1 MASNTYREIREDLR
15 CIADILEDNDFE
27 YKAYNE
33 GIQFNVKDT
42 DGIIHSFYPTS
53 GTMLFHASN
62 ERSDRRIKTI
72 RGGSIEEFMQM
83 LRHTKRIKNLF
94 TEGD

>member
-15 CIADILEDNDFE
+15 YIADIFEDNEFQ
-27 YKAYNE
+27 YKAYNA
-33 GIQFNVKDT
+33 GIQFNVT
-42 DGIIHSFYPTS
+42 DADGVIHSFYPTS

-62 ERSDRRIKTI
+62 ERSDRRTKTI
-72 RGGSIEEFMQM
+72 RGGSIEEFMRM
-83 LRHTKRIKNLF
+83 LRHTKQIKNLF